1 MKERCRRDLIAGQYE
16 IKTRHHQRGE
26 GGPFFDGYA
35 IGKARDQSEESPND
49 EKYQSGDNGHVIAGN
64 RQHVADA
71 GNEQGVIDI
80 CRDGVVPAVDQHR
93 GNRAAIAG
101 KNRANARVDGVA
113 QPLNERVGALKW
125 PFRARR
131 RNHLDG
137 AAYETRG
144 ADALEKQV
152 SREVV
157 ATRFERLQRRLERRF
172 DFHERTRRGRRAAF
186 DRKPHALGPYFHAAA
201 LDPLDP
207 RHETIGVL
215 AFFAQ
220 LDKARDCDARG
231 RKAQHRMGDERR
243 LERRHRKA
251 QRNPENAE
259 RDRMGGKA
267 SAQRYGDN
275 GANAGQYSRRP
286 KRRLAFG
293 REVKHDAGAES
304 DREPRQKPSRRGF
317 LGRPFV
323 DLCGRNGLPT
333 RPVSAPARSQPA
345 AGPRPPPRR
354 RPRHRARRRSHA
366 RSIFQPVVLC
376 HCAAPTR

>member
-157 ATRFERLQRRLERRF
+157 ATRFERLQRRLER
-172 DFHERTRRGRRAAF
+172 
-186 DRKPHALGPYFHAAA
+186 
-201 LDPLDP
+201 PLQP
-207 RHETIGVL
+207 
-215 AFFAQ
+215 A
-220 LDKARDCDARG
+220 
-231 RKAQHRMGDERR
+231 
-243 LERRHRKA
+243 
-251 QRNPENAE
+251 
-259 RDRMGGKA
+259 
-267 SAQRYGDN
+267 
-275 GANAGQYSRRP
+275 
-286 KRRLAFG
+286 
-293 REVKHDAGAES
+293 
-304 DREPRQKPSRRGF
+304 PSRPPDQGHHHGAGHGI
-317 LGRPFV
+317 GRV
-323 DLCGRNGLPT
+323 
-333 RPVSAPARSQPA
+333 
-345 AGPRPPPRR
+345 
-354 RPRHRARRRSHA
+354 
-366 RSIFQPVVLC
+366 
-376 HCAAPTR
+376 AAPTRARFSSLSFCATARPQRAKRR